1 MMKTKTESKTMK
13 SKLELQNIIEKI
25 LLKHRIDISSHSYY
39 LRLSLP
45 SYDDLV
51 IEKKGEQIHFGY
63 FLPNPKSDLNPLVV
77 FDNNNKG
84 YWRLN
89 KIELILGGIDKNQ
102 LMDWQKKY
110 ADNITKQGWLENG
123 VRIE

>member
-1 MMKTKTESKTMK
+1 MK

-25 LLKHRIDISSHSYY
+25 LLKHGIDISSHSYY

-45 SYDDLV
+45 SFDDLV

-77 FDNNNKG
+77 FDYNKG
-84 YWRLN
+84 RPWRLE
-89 KIELILGGIDKNQ
+89 KIDLILGGIDKNQ

-110 ADNITKQGWLENG
+110 AENIKKQLWLENG
-123 VRIE
+123 VRVE